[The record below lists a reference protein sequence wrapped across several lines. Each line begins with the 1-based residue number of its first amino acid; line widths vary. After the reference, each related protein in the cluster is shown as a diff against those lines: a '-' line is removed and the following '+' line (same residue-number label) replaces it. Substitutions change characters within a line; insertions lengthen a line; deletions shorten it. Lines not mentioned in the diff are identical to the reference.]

1 MTAEVASLLR
11 QLARSSGED
20 GAVAQAQSLHLRALS
35 LVEADANA
43 YADAVVR
50 LAHKGSGD
58 ADLGR
63 SLERVADVL
72 LEIADTAADVAALAA
87 FVADR
92 AREDLVP
99 DAVAAAL
106 LAEAAT
112 RAAAVLVEVNLAVR
126 VDDDRTRRARA
137 NCAAAAS
144 AVSQL
149 RPGAT
154 SPLS

>member
-1 MTAEVASLLR
+1 MTAELASLLR
-11 QLARSSGED
+11 QLARTSGED

-50 LAHKGSGD
+50 LAHKGGGD
-58 ADLGR
+58 VDLGR
-63 SLERVADVL
+63 SLERAADAL
-72 LEIADTAADVAALAA
+72 LDIADTAADVAALAA
-87 FVADR
+87 FVGER

-99 DAVAAAL
+99 DALAAAL

-112 RAAAVLVEVNLAVR
+112 RAAAMLVEVNLAVR
-126 VDDDRTRRARA
+126 ADDDRARRARDA
-137 NCAAAAS
+137 CAAAAS

-154 SPLS
+154 NPLS